1 MFKLLLELIIENLL
15 ETIASIIV
23 FLIPLGIGKYI
34 MNKIKKHESKFTNNR
49 LLNPTEYMPKEEVET
64 LKQVSYLIV
73 LFLLFIF
80 FIYSFWPMAN
90 MKFFSFLEIVLMVY
104 IALNID
110 YSNWKNKVLFF
121 FLVPY
126 GSIAWFLFEELT
138 NSLFDIFH
146 MIILL
151 YFMKV
156 YYEKFREYTET
167 NGLGITILL
176 LFTIIFISFIL
187 TMIVEGVSPIDSI
200 SMVSNAFTSNG
211 YAVLGSSFGGKLNSI
226 LLVWSGYILSGVGT
240 ATMTVALLSK
250 HFNKRIKENEKTHE
264 AQYTELKEMIER
276 NNAEIKEILK
286 ENNLE
291 KKTEKELEKKI
302 IES

>member
-1 MFKLLLELIIENLL
+1 MVKGIT
-15 ETIASIIV
+15 ETITAIII
-23 FLIPLGIGKYI
+23 FLVLYGIGKFI
-34 MNKIKKHESKFTNNR
+34 MNKIKKHENKFTNNR

-73 LFLLFIF
+73 LFLIFIF
-80 FIYSFWPMAN
+80 FLYSIIPMAN
-90 MKFFSFLEIVLMVY
+90 IEFFSILEIIFMVY
-104 IALNID
+104 IALNQD
-110 YSNWKNKVLFF
+110 YTDWKSKLFF
-121 FLVPY
+121 FFIIPY
-126 GSIAWFLFEELT
+126 GSMTHLIFIRETISIL
-138 NSLFDIFH
+138 DIFH
-146 MIILL
+146 TIILI

-156 YYEKFREYTET
+156 YYDKFRKYTET

-176 LFTIIFISFIL
+176 LFSIIFISFIF
-187 TMIVEGVSPIDSI
+187 TMIVEGASPIDSI
-200 SMVSNAFTSNG
+200 AMVSNAFTSNG
-211 YAVLGSSFGGKLNSI
+211 YAVLGSTLGGKLNSI

-302 IES
+302 IEP